1 MQLARHAQ
9 RLQLAQGIQH
19 VHLNVG
25 NRATDG
31 HAVARIRRTTF
42 PRSHVDGRF
51 GRAIQ
56 VVQFNAL
63 EVLLEAALQR
73 TRQGLAAAQHA
84 AQVREVA
91 IRTVFQE
98 YIEH

>member
-1 MQLARHAQ
+1 MQLTGHAQ

-25 NRATDG
+25 NRTADG
-31 HAVARIRRTTF
+31 HAVARIRRTAF
-42 PRSHVDGRF
+42 PGSHVDGRL

-56 VVQFNAL
+56 VVQLNAL

-73 TRQGLAAAQHA
+73 TGQGLAAAQHA
-84 AQVREVA
+84 AQLREVA
-91 IRTVFQE
+91 G
-98 YIEH
+98 